1 MNQLSLTEKIG
12 PNYVLLELV
21 GEVNSYT
28 ISELQE
34 KIYRYIIDTNV
45 VLDMSTVSSMDS
57 SGLGIILA
65 GINDA
70 EKFDTTLFIM
80 NPSDAAHYA
89 LTRTGFWNTFY
100 IIHSV
105 TEVSDAM

>member
-1 MNQLSLTEKIG
+1 MNQLSINEKIG
-12 PNYVLLELV
+12 PNYILLELL
-21 GEVNSYT
+21 GDVNSYT

-34 KIYRYIIDTNV
+34 KIYRYILDTNV

-57 SGLGIILA
+57 SGLGVILA
-65 GINDA
+65 GINDGT
-70 EKFDTTLFIM
+70 ENGTKLFMM

-89 LTRTGFWNTFY
+89 LTKTGFWNTFY
-100 IIHSV
+100 IIHAV